1 MIKITIIIILK
12 VKIVNY
18 KGLSDQKTE
27 NRQHRTENTAKV
39 YLKNYARKILVII
52 KVTEFYDLN
61 LYN

>member
-18 KGLSDQKTE
+18 KELSYQKTE

-39 YLKNYARKILVII
+39 YLENYARKILVII